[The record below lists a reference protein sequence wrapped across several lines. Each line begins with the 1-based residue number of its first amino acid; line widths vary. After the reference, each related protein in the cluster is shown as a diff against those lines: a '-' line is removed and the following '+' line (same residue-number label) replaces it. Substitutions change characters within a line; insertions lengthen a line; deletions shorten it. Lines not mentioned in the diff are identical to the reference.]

1 LRDGEPEQV
10 VVHGPVSGV
19 SRDVACC
26 ADGEALLLGDCF
38 HVGFEFGT
46 FEQGGESDDHH
57 AGDVV
62 GLLPVVEFFAPASGD
77 GVDPGADQLK
87 FGIEVR
93 PVV

>member
-1 LRDGEPEQV
+1 
-10 VVHGPVSGV
+10 V

-26 ADGEALLLGDCF
+26 ADGETLLPGDRF
-38 HVGFEFGT
+38 HVGFELGA

-62 GLLPVVEFFAPASGD
+62 GLLPVVEVLAPTCGD
-77 GVDPGADQLK
+77 GVDPGADQRK
-87 FGIEVR
+87 FGVEVR